1 MHIKLWR
8 ACVIEYIENFF
19 DVKDYDKNNNSNLTV
34 KIIDKVEE
42 LYGKKIKPFPNSV
55 QMVAYQ
61 FEIGTGCLP
70 HRDWNGR
77 SEITTLYYLNND
89 FEGGEI
95 FFPNDDIKIKPT
107 AGNLL
112 VFDSKIKHGVTKV
125 TSGIRWSIGAWWDFM
140 EDSND

>member
-1 MHIKLWR
+1 M
-8 ACVIEYIENFF
+8 IEYIENFF
-19 DVKDYDKNNNSNLTV
+19 DVKDYDKNNPGNLTV
-34 KIIDKVEE
+34 KIINKVEE
-42 LYGKKIKPFPNSV
+42 LYGKKIKPFSNAV

-61 FEIGTGCLP
+61 FETGTGC
-70 HRDWNGR
+70 HVHSDWAGKSN
-77 SEITTLYYLNND
+77 ITTLFYLNNE

-125 TSGIRWSIGAWWDFM
+125 TNGIRWSIGAWWDFM
-140 EDSND
+140 ENGND